1 MILGAR
7 KTWLCSDRLLATVMF
22 FCLNASLVSPVY
34 AAPASATINATILPR
49 SDVSVV
55 STDAITEIAARTW
68 AQLLYSGSAGVLTF
82 TIPGSGSATSTTE
95 GGKHCSCRLTGSVE
109 QIAALVSCNNTSF
122 GNKSRS
128 CQSSVNTAQLAKL
141 MTCSGAEEYTEFCR
155 CTITGSVE
163 QIAALLFCNGT
174 LTGSK
179 VVSIMVTSHP
189 EAQTEKSA
197 AIIVAYN

>member
-1 MILGAR
+1 MGTI
-7 KTWLCSDRLLATVMF
+7 KTWLCHDGLFVAVIL
-22 FCLNASLVSPVY
+22 FCLNGSLVSPVY
-34 AAPASATINATILPR
+34 AASASATINATILPR

-82 TIPGSGSATSTTE
+82 TIPGSGTATGTD

-109 QIAALVSCNNTSF
+109 QIAALVSCNTPQGGHS
-122 GNKSRS
+122 SS
-128 CQSSVNTAQLAKL
+128 CESSVNTEQLAKL
-141 MTCSGAEEYTEFCR
+141 MTCSGVEKYTEFCR

-189 EAQTEKSA
+189 DAQTEKSA
-197 AIIVAYN
+197 DIIVAYN